1 MVSNAYGFSWPPRAW
16 HAPGWGYTCCL
27 EPETVLS
34 LSQRHLGLMRGEGH
48 VVFRHM
54 VLLALLL
61 GRPRQGCQRRPPF
74 CIPLCEVVQR
84 EGSEVLGVDKG
95 SKMELTGAQEMLSLF
110 PCLEGTTDQG

>member
-1 MVSNAYGFSWPPRAW
+1 
-16 HAPGWGYTCCL
+16 
-27 EPETVLS
+27 
-34 LSQRHLGLMRGEGH
+34 MRGEGH

-84 EGSEVLGVDKG
+84 EGSEVLWVDKG

-110 PCLEGTTDQG
+110 PCLEGTTDRSLRLGPKTQPHTPGNGKEQRE